1 MKKCYNCDIL
11 QRTCLLT
18 VLKII
23 HELIARG
30 QQ

>member
-1 MKKCYNCDIL
+1 MKKCYSYDIL
-11 QRTCLLT
+11 QSTCLLT
-18 VLKII
+18 VLKLI